1 MWDLEGIMKGTLA
14 EVSFTLHHQHIN
26 SFNWD
31 LFHAEVLKVAIIREV
46 GLPQTDIVG
55 RGASAGAKDAPRP
68 RPNKCPHLDLSPDD
82 DTPTK
87 YIKVREHTESA
98 KNDKSDDKLEEFLDV
113 MQPRMAKGPLWTN
126 DKGKPRPSGL
136 IASVEP
142 PLPDPAA

>member
-55 RGASAGAKDAPRP
+55 RGASAVCAEDMWF
-68 RPNKCPHLDLSPDD
+68 
-82 DTPTK
+82 PTR
-87 YIKVREHTESA
+87 V
-98 KNDKSDDKLEEFLDV
+98 
-113 MQPRMAKGPLWTN
+113 
-126 DKGKPRPSGL
+126 
-136 IASVEP
+136 
-142 PLPDPAA
+142 PAWV